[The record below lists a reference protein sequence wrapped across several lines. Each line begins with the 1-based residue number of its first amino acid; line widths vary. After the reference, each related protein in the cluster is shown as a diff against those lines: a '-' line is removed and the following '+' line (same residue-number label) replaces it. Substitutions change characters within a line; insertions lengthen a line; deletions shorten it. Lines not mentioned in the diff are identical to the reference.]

1 MKLSCLIVL
10 IGLGAALSTTAYA
23 GNVRKDRCKKVQC
36 DDRSAELNQ
45 DLAKYYFDSTTK
57 TRKVHTFYD
66 FRKREIN
73 RDHCH
78 KKDNCCRY
86 VHGEPGEEN
95 GCEQRSQ
102 TWKRTYENSRTCEAE
117 DYCCEFQENEIN
129 CAKVD
134 KFKSRRKYYER
145 RVNERHCKKSGL
157 REDCCKYEQKGTE
170 DPKCVDAKGPF
181 GRKICDGKL
190 PKSCEEL
197 TASLKYKT
205 YESLI
210 NYSPEEA
217 EKKNEACEDVQ
228 CEDRTKNLVFKTKE
242 SLDRCHSVKC
252 DKRENTLPYKT
263 YEDAKSSYDWK
274 KVSENA
280 MKCLGDDDC
289 CFATGDMKACES
301 FDCDHILDDERLV
314 ELHRF
319 DRVND
324 KAVQKR
330 VRPKCEDWRESP
342 SGPAYWD
349 ERGDGS
355 GSRL

>member
-57 TRKVHTFYD
+57 TRKVSTFYD

-117 DYCCEFQENEIN
+117 DYCCEFQENWRKFN
-129 CAKVD
+129 CAK
-134 KFKSRRKYYER
+134 KKRK
-145 RVNERHCKKSGL
+145 K
-157 REDCCKYEQKGTE
+157 
-170 DPKCVDAKGPF
+170 
-181 GRKICDGKL
+181 
-190 PKSCEEL
+190 
-197 TASLKYKT
+197 
-205 YESLI
+205 
-210 NYSPEEA
+210 
-217 EKKNEACEDVQ
+217 KKNEACEDVQ

-263 YEDAKSSYDWK
+263 YEDAKSSYNWK

>member
-1 MKLSCLIVL
+1 M
-10 IGLGAALSTTAYA
+10 
-23 GNVRKDRCKKVQC
+23 
-36 DDRSAELNQ
+36 
-45 DLAKYYFDSTTK
+45 
-57 TRKVHTFYD
+57 
-66 FRKREIN
+66 
-73 RDHCH
+73 
-78 KKDNCCRY
+78 
-86 VHGEPGEEN
+86 
-95 GCEQRSQ
+95 
-102 TWKRTYENSRTCEAE
+102 
-117 DYCCEFQENEIN
+117 N
-129 CAKVD
+129 CAKN
-134 KFKSRRKYYER
+134 KG
-145 RVNERHCKKSGL
+145 KK
-157 REDCCKYEQKGTE
+157 
-170 DPKCVDAKGPF
+170 
-181 GRKICDGKL
+181 
-190 PKSCEEL
+190 
-197 TASLKYKT
+197 
-205 YESLI
+205 
-210 NYSPEEA
+210 
-217 EKKNEACEDVQ
+217 KKEACEDVQ
-228 CEDRTKNLVFKTKE
+228 CEDRTKKLVFKTKE
-242 SLDRCHSVKC
+242 SLDRCLSVKC

-263 YEDAKSSYDWK
+263 YEDAKSSYNWK